1 MLKRIVSLFVKY
13 PFYGKI
19 IITSLLLLGGIS
31 MGLMKKASFPLIESH
46 NISITVTYQGA
57 TPKEMD
63 EGVTSLIEDALR
75 GTVGMKEF
83 SSVSRENSANVTVV
97 VENDYNVDEVLTDV
111 KNAVDGI
118 SNFPAGAEKPVVA
131 KQKAKTIALF
141 MRLSSEENDLMKIKE
156 RSQKIED
163 DLRASGLVSQI
174 TIYGYPSRMEMSVE
188 VNESMLRRYSL
199 TLQDIQTAISNN
211 NLDIF
216 GGVIKNHREE
226 IKINARERSV
236 RPDDI
241 ENIVVRANTNGD
253 LVRIKDV
260 AEVHYQFEDIPYK
273 SFVDGDRSAFFVIE
287 KLRTEDLEKI
297 SNFISDYCVKFNE
310 ANKDMDLEVVRDFK
324 DFLDAQLDI
333 LYSNGM
339 MGMILVVLALSV
351 FLSFRLSLWVAWGI
365 PSSFL
370 GMFIVANMM
379 GITINFISVFG
390 MILIVGILVDDGIV
404 IGENIFTHFEM
415 GKSPRRA
422 AIDGTLEV
430 IPAVLTSVSTTIIA
444 FCPLFFIEG
453 NLEMMYEMAAIVVL
467 CLVFSLFEGMFVL
480 PGHLAS
486 ESVLKPLNKD
496 GWYGKVRN
504 FFDKVIFGV
513 RDRLYLPLLHWLLKY
528 KLISVSIFTTIIII
542 TVGLLTSGRIST
554 TVFPPVS
561 EDNFVI
567 DLCMKPGVNEEV
579 TIARLRSVV
588 DKMKLVNKE
597 LAEKYG
603 EEVPIESI
611 AMNTGW
617 AFNGT
622 ESGTNTGNIR
632 VFLRKMD
639 KSKMSS
645 HIVKVAISEK
655 VGKIQ
660 DAYKF
665 TVGASNRFGAPVSI
679 SLLGNSKEE
688 LEEASR
694 EFKSELGK
702 FSSLYN
708 VMDNNQIG
716 SQEVIVK
723 LKPSA
728 YALGLNEV
736 MVMTQVRQSFY
747 GGLSQRIQN
756 GRDEIWFYVRY
767 PLESRRSVG
776 QLEKMMIRT
785 PKGMYPLSEIAEMDI
800 QRGLTSIN
808 HFNGKMEIRIDAYM
822 VNEKESVPPIIEKIE
837 NQILPKILANHP
849 GVSYMHQGQ
858 IKDAKEES
866 GSIVL
871 SFGIAFFVIWII
883 IIIFFRSFTQGM
895 MIVAM
900 IPFGIIAALW
910 GHFIEGI
917 SFSSMSL
924 WGMVALSGTIINDAV
939 VLLDRYN
946 QNLKR
951 GFHMIPSV
959 IEAAKS
965 RFRPIMLTTITT
977 SAGLFPLI
985 RETSSDTVF
994 IKPMAISLA
1003 YGILIGTFFILT
1015 VLPVYIVI
1023 ANEFRLFYARLKG
1036 DHSAT
1041 PESVETAVRD
1051 QKISETLDKAM
1062 AREIDDTRNED
1073 DFEL

>member
-1 MLKRIVSLFVKY
+1 MKKLLSLFVKY

-19 IITSLLLLGGIS
+19 IIVSLLLLGGIS
-31 MGLMKKASFPLIESH
+31 MSMMKKASFPLVKSH
-46 NISITVTYQGA
+46 TITVSVAYQGA

-75 GTVGMKEF
+75 GTVGVKEF
-83 SSVSRENSANVTVV
+83 SSVSSENSATVTIKVRN
-97 VENDYNVDEVLTDV
+97 EYNVDEVLSDV
-111 KNAVDGI
+111 KNSVDGI
-118 SNFPAGAEKPVVA
+118 SNFPAGAEKPIVA
-131 KQKAKTIALF
+131 KQKSKTIALF
-141 MRLSSEENDLMKIKE
+141 MKLSSKEDDLMKIKE
-156 RSQKIED
+156 RAQKVED
-163 DLRASGLVSQI
+163 DLRASGIVSQI
-174 TIYGYPSRMEMSVE
+174 TIFGYPSRMELSIE
-188 VNESMLRRYSL
+188 VNEEMLRRYNLS
-199 TLQDIQTAISNN
+199 LQDIKVSIANN

-216 GGVIKNHREE
+216 GGVIKNHREQ
-226 IKINARERSV
+226 IKINSRERSV

-241 ENIVVRANTNGD
+241 ENIVIRANEDGD
-253 LVRIKDV
+253 LVRVKDV
-260 AEVHYQFEDIPYK
+260 ASVYYQFEDVPYK
-273 SFVDGDRSAFFVIE
+273 SFVDGERSAFFVIE
-287 KLRTEDLEKI
+287 KLRTEDLQD
-297 SNFISDYCVKFNE
+297 ISDYIASYTKTFNE
-310 ANKDMDLEVVRDFK
+310 ENKDMNLSVVRDFR
-324 DFLDAQLDI
+324 DFLDAQLNI
-333 LYSNGM
+333 LYDNGL
-339 MGMILVVLALSV
+339 MGMILVVIALSV

-370 GMFIVANMM
+370 GMFIIANMM
-379 GITINFISVFG
+379 GVTMNFISVFG

-486 ESVLKPLNKD
+486 EKVLKPLNKKSL
-496 GWYGKVRN
+496 YGKIRG
-504 FFDKVIFGV
+504 FFDKMIFGL
-513 RDRLYLPLLHWLLKY
+513 RDKIYLPLLHALLKY
-528 KLISVSIFTTIIII
+528 KAISISIFTAIIII

-567 DLCMKPGVNEEV
+567 DLCMKPGINEEV
-579 TIARLRSVV
+579 TIERLRMV
-588 DKMKLVNKE
+588 KHKI
-597 LAEKYG
+597 
-603 EEVPIESI
+603 EEVNSDLAQKYNEEAPVERI
-611 AMNTGW
+611 ALNTGW
-617 AFNGT
+617 AFNRT
-622 ESGTNTGNIR
+622 EVGPNAGNIR
-632 VFLRKMD
+632 VFLRKLD
-639 KSKMSS
+639 DSKMSS
-645 HIVKVAISEK
+645 HEIKVAITNK

-679 SLLGNSKEE
+679 SLLGDDKEQLE
-688 LEEASR
+688 LAAKDFED
-694 EFKSELGK
+694 ELRK

-708 VMDNNQIG
+708 IMDNNQLG
-716 SQEVIVK
+716 SQEVVLK
-723 LKPSA
+723 LTPTA
-728 YALGLNEV
+728 YALGFTQKSLMN
-736 MVMTQVRQSFY
+736 QVRQSFY
-747 GGLSQRIQN
+747 GGLAQRIQHK
-756 GRDEIWFYVRY
+756 RDEIWIYVRY
-767 PLESRRSVG
+767 PLNDRENLG

-785 PKGMYPLSEIAEMDI
+785 SNGNYPLSKLADI
-800 QRGLTSIN
+800 KQRRGLTSIH
-808 HFNGKMEIRIDAYM
+808 HFNGKVEIRIDAYM
-822 VNEKESVPPIIEKIE
+822 VDEKESVPPIIAKIE
-837 NQILPKILANHP
+837 SEVLPKVLAKHQ
-849 GVSYMHQGQ
+849 GVTYMHQGQ
-858 IKDAKEES
+858 IKDASEES
-866 GSIVL
+866 HSIVY

-883 IIIFFRSFTQGM
+883 IIVFFRSFTQGM

-910 GHFIEGI
+910 GHLLEGI
-917 SFSSMSL
+917 AFSSMSL

-946 QNLKR
+946 QNLRR
-951 GFHMIPSV
+951 GFHVGPSI

-977 SAGLFPLI
+977 TAGLFPLI
-985 RETSSDTVF
+985 RETSSDTAF

-1015 VLPVYIVI
+1015 VLPVYVTV
-1023 ANEFRLFYARLKG
+1023 ANKLRVVYAHLKG
-1036 DHSAT
+1036 NKQAT

-1051 QKISETLDKAM
+1051 QKVSDLLEKAM
-1062 AREIDDTRNED
+1062 EKEVVDNRNEE

>member
-1 MLKRIVSLFVKY
+1 MKKILSLFVKY
-13 PFYGKI
+13 PFYGKVI
-19 IITSLLLLGGIS
+19 IMSLLLLGGIS
-31 MGLMKKASFPLIESH
+31 MSLMKKASFPLIESH
-46 NISITVTYQGA
+46 TITVSVTYQGA

-63 EGVTSLIEDALR
+63 EGVTSVIEDALR

-83 SSVSRENSANVTVV
+83 SSVSRENSAVVTVI

-111 KNAVDGI
+111 KNTVDGI
-118 SNFPAGAEKPVVA
+118 SNFPANAEKPVVA
-131 KQKAKTIALF
+131 KQKTKTIALF
-141 MRLSSEENDLMKIKE
+141 MKLSSKENDLMKLKE
-156 RSQKIED
+156 RAQKVED

-188 VNESMLRRYSL
+188 VDESMLRRYQM
-199 TLQDIQTAISNN
+199 TFQDVQNAISNN
-211 NLDIF
+211 NVDMYAGL
-216 GGVIKNHREE
+216 IKNHREE
-226 IKINARERSV
+226 IKINARERST
-236 RPDDI
+236 RIDDI
-241 ENIVVRANTNGD
+241 ENIVVRSNINGD

-260 AEVHYQFEDIPYK
+260 AEVHYQFEDIPRK

-287 KLRTEDLEKI
+287 KLRTEDLQK
-297 SNFISDYCVKFNE
+297 ISDYILNYCDEYNE
-310 ANKDMDLEVVRDFK
+310 ANKDMNIKIVRDFR
-324 DFLDAQLDI
+324 DSLDAQLGI
-333 LYSNGM
+333 LYSNGL
-339 MGMILVVLALSV
+339 MGMILVVIALSV

-370 GMFIVANMM
+370 GMFIVANML
-379 GITINFISVFG
+379 GVTINFISVFG

-444 FCPLFFIEG
+444 FCPLFFIQG
-453 NLEMMYEMAAIVVL
+453 SLEMMYEMAAIVVL
-467 CLVFSLFEGMFVL
+467 CLIFSLFEGMFVL

-486 ESVLKPLNKD
+486 ETVLKPLKKD
-496 GWYGKVRN
+496 SWYGKVRN
-504 FFDKVIFGV
+504 FFDKLIFGL
-513 RDRLYLPLLHWLLKY
+513 RDRLYLPLLQLLLKY
-528 KLISVSIFTTIIII
+528 KAISISVFTAIIII
-542 TVGLLTSGRIST
+542 TVGLLTSGRIAT
-554 TVFPPVS
+554 TIFPAVS

-567 DLCMKPGVNEEV
+567 DLCLKPGVNEGV
-579 TIARLRSVV
+579 TLERLRMISTKVEE
-588 DKMKLVNKE
+588 VNQE
-597 LAEKYG
+597 LANDYK
-603 EEVPIESI
+603 EELPIESI
-611 AMNTGW
+611 ALNTGW

-622 ESGTNTGNIR
+622 ESGSNTGNMR
-632 VFLRKMD
+632 VFLRKLD
-639 KSKMSS
+639 DSKMSS
-645 HIVKVAISEK
+645 HMIKLAISKK
-655 VGKIQ
+655 VGKIK

-679 SLLGNSKEE
+679 SLMGSDKDE
-688 LEEASR
+688 LENATED
-694 EFKSELGK
+694 FKSELAK

-708 VMDNNQIG
+708 IMDNNQIG
-716 SQEVIVK
+716 TQEVIVK
-723 LKPSA
+723 LKPAA

-736 MVMTQVRQSFY
+736 SLMNQVRKSFY
-747 GGLSQRIQN
+747 GGLSQRIQK

-767 PLESRRSVG
+767 PIENRRTVG
-776 QLEKMMIRT
+776 QLEKMMINT
-785 PKGMYPLSEIAEMDI
+785 SKGMYPLVELADLSI

-808 HFNGKMEIRIDAYM
+808 HFNGKVEIRVDAYM
-822 VNEKESVPPIIEKIE
+822 VDESESVPPVLEKIE
-837 NQILPKILANHP
+837 NEVLPKIMAAHQ
-849 GVSYMHQGQ
+849 GVTYMHQGQ
-858 IKDAKEES
+858 VKDTTDEAS
-866 GSIVL
+866 NIVI
-871 SFGIAFFVIWII
+871 SFGVAFFLILII
-883 IIIFFRSFTQGM
+883 LIIFFRSFTQGM

-917 SFSSMSL
+917 AFSSMSL

-951 GFHMIPSV
+951 GFHMTPSI

-977 SAGLFPLI
+977 TAGLFPLI

-1015 VLPVYIVI
+1015 VLPVYVTV
-1023 ANEFRLFYARLKG
+1023 ANKFRLVYAHLKG
-1036 DHSAT
+1036 DTDAT

-1051 QKISETLDKAM
+1051 QKVSEALEVSM
-1062 AREIDDTRNED
+1062 AKEIEDDRNEN